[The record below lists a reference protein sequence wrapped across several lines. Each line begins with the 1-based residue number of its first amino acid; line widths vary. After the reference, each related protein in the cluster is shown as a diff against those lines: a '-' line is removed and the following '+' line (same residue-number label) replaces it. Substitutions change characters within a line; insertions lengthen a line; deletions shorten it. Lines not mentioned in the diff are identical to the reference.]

1 MSGTFVDIFS
11 YISASQNLT
20 IKYSIHDFTFLST
33 IFGGNMKAVVR
44 ILKQKYASSSDFQS
58 SEVWRIISEA
68 ASALD
73 SDIAVDVVHSE
84 KSNDIA
90 IVLKSQDPDK
100 IQPGLLAGAS
110 EQLQKVSNNTRLAK
124 EKFIIESKYSY
135 DSWIEHF

>member
-1 MSGTFVDIFS
+1 
-11 YISASQNLT
+11 
-20 IKYSIHDFTFLST
+20 
-33 IFGGNMKAVVR
+33 MKAVVR